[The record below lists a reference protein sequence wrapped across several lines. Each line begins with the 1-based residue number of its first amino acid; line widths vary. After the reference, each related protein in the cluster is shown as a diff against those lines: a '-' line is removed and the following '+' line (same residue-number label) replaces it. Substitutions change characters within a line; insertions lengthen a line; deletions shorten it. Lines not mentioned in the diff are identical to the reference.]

1 MAPLLLAL
9 FTRYARYGRLARGI
23 ELPSW
28 DVAKHLRLTAVAC
41 LSLLGLSLPFH
52 TAVAADAATPTPSV
66 ASPEAPLRSGDIVLI
81 RHASAPGTGDPS
93 TFRLNDCST
102 QRNLDEAGRAQ
113 ARRIGRQIRAL
124 GVPVGVVWTS
134 QWCRTRETARLA
146 FKLPARDMPA
156 FNSFFKDPAAGKART
171 EAARRALERW
181 SGPGLLVVVTHQVN
195 ITGLTNVVPASGE
208 GIAVRLRAG
217 ALEVLRRLPAPEV

>member
-1 MAPLLLAL
+1 M
-9 FTRYARYGRLARGI
+9 RLI
-23 ELPSW
+23 
-28 DVAKHLRLTAVAC
+28 AKTC
-41 LSLLGLSLPFH
+41 LSLLSLSLTLQ
-52 TAVAADAATPTPSV
+52 TAVAADTATPSRSV

-113 ARRIGRQIRAL
+113 ARRIGRYVRTL
-124 GVPVGVVWTS
+124 GVPVGAVWTS

-146 FKLPARDMPA
+146 FDLPAQDMPA
-156 FNSFFKDPAAGKART
+156 FNSFFEDPAAGKART
-171 EAARRALERW
+171 EAALRALERW

-195 ITGLTNVVPASGE
+195 ITGLTNLVPASGE
-208 GIAVRLRAG
+208 GIAVRLRSG
-217 ALEVLRRLPAPEV
+217 AFEVLRRLPAPDHDGTSPKQPQAMGSPKRAIRPPEPPSGIK